1 MLPESKEN
9 SISQDAL
16 LEGVELPLTVISWHW
31 EGKGVGELRGVCLLR
46 GGVCK
51 SKENQSL

>member
-1 MLPESKEN
+1 MRPESKEN

-46 GGVCK
+46 GGRVQK
-51 SKENQSL
+51 